1 MKFYDSLDKKKKNLD
16 IKSQEVTIYVC
27 GVTTSDYSHLGH
39 AFSSMVFEVLQ
50 KYLEYKKIQVTR
62 IQNFTDVDDKIIAK
76 AIKEELTMNQVSEK
90 YINAFIEDMDKLKIK
105 KADSYPKATDEIP
118 NIINFIKKLESKGFT
133 YNLNG
138 SVYFKVKNKED
149 YGKLSRRDLDN
160 IVQGTRVDIEENKQH
175 PGDFALWKKSK
186 DDEPFWD
193 SPWGRGRPGWHIE
206 CSSMVMTNFGSS
218 VDIHGGGLD
227 LLFPHHENEI
237 AQSEAIT
244 GDRFAKFWMHNGLLK
259 ISGDKMSKSTGN
271 LIRLRD
277 ALEIHSPNSLRL
289 WMLSSHYRNP
299 ILYDK
304 KNIIAQS
311 KALKRLREVTLISS
325 TGNTRSNFSVKK
337 YREIFEKYMDDDLN
351 TPKAL
356 SVLFDLSREINKL
369 NSLGKEIQ
377 EAQRLLKELAM
388 ILGLDL
394 DKDEEEEKIEIDE
407 VYIDHLIK
415 KRNQFRK
422 EKLFKEADETREE
435 LKKMGVEIRDS
446 QQGTV
451 WKKIS

>member
-1 MKFYDSLDKKKKNLD
+1 MKFYDSLDKKKKDLD
-16 IKSQEVTIYVC
+16 IKNQKVTIYVC

-311 KALKRLREVTLISS
+311 KALKRLREATLISS

-369 NSLGKEIQ
+369 NS
-377 EAQRLLKELAM
+377 
-388 ILGLDL
+388 
-394 DKDEEEEKIEIDE
+394 
-407 VYIDHLIK
+407 
-415 KRNQFRK
+415 FR
-422 EKLFKEADETREE
+422 
-435 LKKMGVEIRDS
+435 IRFR
-446 QQGTV
+446 
-451 WKKIS
+451 